1 MIIIWKYKRGKFQ
14 SAVSLLARDSQ
25 RNILFISS
33 SSCAVPVYCTDIFI
47 GSLLNSRHSVEG
59 LPCNTNSH
67 PLFFP
72 DKHTFSIE
80 TLFRSRLY
88 VLFGRRPWQP
98 NKRTSSPLNNK
109 TYKSTT
115 TKRNSFPT
123 CFLFYLFYCHFPND
137 HAIPIV
143 FFVFFFIC

>member
-67 PLFFP
+67 PLFFLINIP
-72 DKHTFSIE
+72 FLSKHCSVPACMSCSVDAHGSLTNGPHPPSTTKRTNRQQQKEI
-80 TLFRSRLY
+80 RSRLVFCFIY
-88 VLFGRRPWQP
+88 FIVIS
-98 NKRTSSPLNNK
+98 RTI
-109 TYKSTT
+109 TQF
-115 TKRNSFPT
+115 R
-123 CFLFYLFYCHFPND
+123 
-137 HAIPIV
+137 
-143 FFVFFFIC
+143 